1 MQQKNFAL
9 YGVLFLTL
17 VVPIVSGLFMQSFAS
32 WHFVSLPLHSFLETA
47 GSVIALVLASMLFII
62 YFSKLEFNRFHYA
75 SLGFIAMGI
84 FDGFHALTH
93 SGEVFVRLH
102 SLAVFFGGVFFSFV
116 WFPAKKV
123 SQKLYFL

>member
-1 MQQKNFAL
+1 
-9 YGVLFLTL
+9 
-17 VVPIVSGLFMQSFAS
+17 MQSFAS

-75 SLGFIAMGI
+75 SFGFIAMGI

-102 SLAVFFGGVFFSFV
+102 SLAVFSAAYSLASCGFPRNRFLPDSIFSSPSLWELFSF
-116 WFPAKKV
+116 
-123 SQKLYFL
+123 